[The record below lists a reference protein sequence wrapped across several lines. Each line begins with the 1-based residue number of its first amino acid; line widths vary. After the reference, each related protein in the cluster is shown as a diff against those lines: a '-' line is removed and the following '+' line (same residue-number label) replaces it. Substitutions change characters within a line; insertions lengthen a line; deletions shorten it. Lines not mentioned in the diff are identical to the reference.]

1 MNQCQDPDLF
11 YNQKNK
17 LHQSYLSQLDKTMK
31 EYPAHQMDEPSK
43 YPDQLSIL
51 NGITQKIKDLVSL
64 VKEKTSTADRFIQR
78 GDVDIRKLKTVERNL
93 SNYTSYEELD
103 ITSKQLLADAIQE
116 YTQEKMVFY
125 IKAVVVLFIFY
136 QMYKGKWQITAGI
149 VGLTLVLFF
158 IISIYR
164 SYTSKG

>member
-43 YPDQLSIL
+43 YPEQLSIL
-51 NGITQKIKDLVSL
+51 NGITQKIKNLISL
-64 VKEKTSTADRFIQR
+64 VKEKTTTADRFIQR
-78 GDVDIRKLKTVERNL
+78 SDVDIRKLKTVERNL

-103 ITSKQLLADAIQE
+103 VTSKQLLADAIQE
-116 YTQEKMVFY
+116 YTQEKMIFY

-136 QMYKGKWQITAGI
+136 QLYKTKWKNSVGI
-149 VGLTLVLFF
+149 LVLTLLFFF
-158 IISIYR
+158 IITTYKA
-164 SYTSKG
+164 YTSKG